1 MDMPEQKEIMKSTL
15 NQPHQSKWFVIG
27 WKIISLLVLG
37 GLSIISFSY
46 SITKTLDPS
55 GAIDFH
61 SYWYSGHFVRQGNDP
76 YKAYFQSL
84 TPDLP
89 VNYWDSESTTSLPIA
104 QPDLAIVPANT
115 APMVLLLT
123 PFSYVSWSL
132 GKVLW
137 MVCNLVFM
145 IAIPLMVLW
154 VLPKGDPLGLFEKAI
169 LWLSFISFFGTRNI
183 AGNGQTSLL
192 VFALMLVTLIAM
204 NKNGLLAGLALGIA
218 LSKYS
223 LSLPIFIFLLLKK
236 KFRIAFIAAGVQILG
251 VFILWLITQ
260 ASPFQ
265 ILQGYIQILRIHTG
279 LPGIHLA
286 TLFPDQTFLA
296 LLMTILMTVMVAI
309 FLLKGR
315 VKKGVL
321 AEQGVMSQDIQLVDL
336 VTVSILILWTVL
348 VAYHRAYDTFL
359 AILFIALIIYI
370 LAGPQ
375 KWQLAKLERNFLT
388 ISLWFYIVIMCLP
401 ARGISM
407 LGVAVDNDFVTTW
420 LDFQGRGLTLTLLF
434 MLASAIWMLFRM
446 QAFWQRGKISH

>member
-1 MDMPEQKEIMKSTL
+1 MDMPEQKEIMIPTL
-15 NQPHQSKWFVIG
+15 NLPHQSKWFVIG
-27 WKIISLLVLG
+27 WKFISLLVLG

-46 SITKTLDPS
+46 SITKSLDPS

-76 YKAYFQSL
+76 YEAYFHSL

-89 VNYWDSESTTSLPIA
+89 VNYWDSEPTTSLPVA

-132 GKVLW
+132 AKVLW

-145 IAIPLMVLW
+145 IAIPFMVFR

-192 VFALMLVTLIAM
+192 VFALMLVTLITM
-204 NKNGLLAGLALGIA
+204 NKNGLLAGIALGLA

-236 KFRIAFIAAGVQILG
+236 KFRIAFIGAGVQIFG
-251 VFILWLITQ
+251 IFILYLITQ
-260 ASPFQ
+260 ASPYQ
-265 ILQGYIQILRIHTG
+265 ILEGYIQILRIHTG

-286 TLFPDQTFLA
+286 TLFPDQTLLPLLA
-296 LLMTILMTVMVAI
+296 TLLMTVMVAVFI
-309 FLLKGR
+309 LKGR
-315 VKKGVL
+315 VKIGAH
-321 AEQGVMSQDIQLVDL
+321 AEHGMTSPDIQLEDL
-336 VTVSILILWTVL
+336 ITVTILVLWTLL

-359 AILFIALIIYI
+359 AILFIALTIYI
-370 LAGPQ
+370 LATSL
-375 KWQLAKLERNFLT
+375 KWQLTKIERTFLT
-388 ISLWFYIVIMCLP
+388 ISLFIYIVIMCLP

-407 LGVAVDNDFVTTW
+407 LGVPVDNDFVATW
-420 LDFQGRGLTLTLLF
+420 LDFQGRGLTLMLLF
-434 MLASAIWMLFRM
+434 MLASAIWILFRM